1 MKKLV
6 ILSIIFVAS
15 VVASCVKPFEY
26 TIPLALDNIE
36 RTWPKN
42 GANMEDPIDYVRIT
56 SNGTWEAKIIPAV
69 QGESWCWI
77 EGHYVDKKGNK
88 VPVAEVIEYYEGT
101 DKGCKARGKGTVWLP
116 VHYLASGANRYAT
129 FIVRRVDG
137 VDCEVVMRI
146 TQK

>member
-1 MKKLV
+1 MKKIV

-15 VVASCVKPFEY
+15 VVTSCVQQFEY
-26 TIPLALDNIE
+26 TIPLAVDNIE

-42 GANMEDPIDYVRIT
+42 GDNMEDPVDYVRIT
-56 SNGTWEAKIIPAV
+56 SNGKWEAKIIPAV
-69 QGESWCWI
+69 QGETWCWI
-77 EGHYVDKKGNK
+77 EDHYVKKEKKYK
-88 VPVAEVIEYYEGT
+88 VATITEYYEGT
-101 DKGCKARGKGTVWLP
+101 ELGCKARGKGTVWLP
-116 VHYLASGANRYAT
+116 VHYLRSSINRYAT